1 MACDSEKN
9 YLQLVI
15 NHKLT
20 SAVTWYRLL
29 YTALARMSQSQ
40 SVVIIE
46 VLLGK
51 SFYRRIA
58 VAGFKL
64 NIFFIILKPAF

>member
-1 MACDSEKN
+1 MACDSEKIF
-9 YLQLVI
+9 LQLVI
-15 NHKLT
+15 NHKLS
-20 SAVTWYRLL
+20 SAVTWYMLL

-58 VAGFKL
+58 VAGF
-64 NIFFIILKPAF
+64 N

>member
-1 MACDSEKN
+1 M
-9 YLQLVI
+9 
-15 NHKLT
+15 
-20 SAVTWYRLL
+20 LL

-58 VAGFKL
+58 VAGFNWNNFF
-64 NIFFIILKPAF
+64 NILEPTF